1 MALTFTVTVCR
12 TKEKGAYLF
21 QSKTWEK
28 KEIGTSSW
36 DHQTIVNDADDRYGL
51 GNSYRTQG
59 DYCDHLEAPLHV
71 LTTLIIQRLPCFVS
85 GFLKRVFI
93 KMFSIVFLC
102 SCLAFLLKQ
111 MEQSLSSEG
120 KSPLHFSINS
130 TSIKPHWIPHA
141 QVSFASQCE
150 YFSPIYW
157 KSYEMLNSDLNFDG
171 ILV

>member
-1 MALTFTVTVCR
+1 MLIFSKAKLGKKRRLGRVPETIRRLLTTRTIVTVLAIR
-12 TKEKGAYLF
+12 IELRAISVIIWK
-21 QSKTWEK
+21 
-28 KEIGTSSW
+28 
-36 DHQTIVNDADDRYGL
+36 HRV
-51 GNSYRTQG
+51 
-59 DYCDHLEAPLHV
+59 HV

-150 YFSPIYW
+150 YFSPI
-157 KSYEMLNSDLNFDG
+157 N
-171 ILV
+171 

>member
-1 MALTFTVTVCR
+1 MLIFSKAKLGKKGRLGRVPETIRRLLTTRTIVTVSVIR
-12 TKEKGAYLF
+12 IELRAIT
-21 QSKTWEK
+21 
-28 KEIGTSSW
+28 EIIW
-36 DHQTIVNDADDRYGL
+36 KHRV
-51 GNSYRTQG
+51 
-59 DYCDHLEAPLHV
+59 HV
-71 LTTLIIQRLPCFVS
+71 PTTLIIQRLPCFVS

-93 KMFSIVFLC
+93 KMFSIVFIC

-150 YFSPIYW
+150 YFSPI
-157 KSYEMLNSDLNFDG
+157 N
-171 ILV
+171 

>member
-1 MALTFTVTVCR
+1 MQDERKRCLSFPKQNLGKKRRLGRVPETIRRLLTTRTIVTVSAIR
-12 TKEKGAYLF
+12 IELRAITVIIWK
-21 QSKTWEK
+21 
-28 KEIGTSSW
+28 
-36 DHQTIVNDADDRYGL
+36 HRV
-51 GNSYRTQG
+51 
-59 DYCDHLEAPLHV
+59 HV

-120 KSPLHFSINS
+120 KSPFHFSINS
-130 TSIKPHWIPHA
+130 TSIKPHWIPHT

-150 YFSPIYW
+150 YFSPI
-157 KSYEMLNSDLNFDG
+157 N
-171 ILV
+171 

>member
-1 MALTFTVTVCR
+1 MVLIFSKAKLGKKGRLGRVPETIRRLLTTRTIVTVSVIR
-12 TKEKGAYLF
+12 IELRAIT
-21 QSKTWEK
+21 
-28 KEIGTSSW
+28 EIIW
-36 DHQTIVNDADDRYGL
+36 KHRV
-51 GNSYRTQG
+51 
-59 DYCDHLEAPLHV
+59 HV

-85 GFLKRVFI
+85 GFLKRVYI

-141 QVSFASQCE
+141 QVSFASQYE
-150 YFSPIYW
+150 YFSPI
-157 KSYEMLNSDLNFDG
+157 N
-171 ILV
+171 

>member
-1 MALTFTVTVCR
+1 MQDERKRCLSFPKQNLGKKRRLGGVPETIRRLLTTRTIVTVSAIR
-12 TKEKGAYLF
+12 IELRAISVIIWK
-21 QSKTWEK
+21 
-28 KEIGTSSW
+28 
-36 DHQTIVNDADDRYGL
+36 HRV
-51 GNSYRTQG
+51 
-59 DYCDHLEAPLHV
+59 HV

-150 YFSPIYW
+150 YFSPI
-157 KSYEMLNSDLNFDG
+157 N
-171 ILV
+171 

>member
-1 MALTFTVTVCR
+1 MLIFSKAKLGKKRRLGRVPETIRRLLTTRTIVTVSAIR
-12 TKEKGAYLF
+12 IELRAISVIIWK
-21 QSKTWEK
+21 
-28 KEIGTSSW
+28 
-36 DHQTIVNDADDRYGL
+36 HRV
-51 GNSYRTQG
+51 
-59 DYCDHLEAPLHV
+59 HV

-150 YFSPIYW
+150 YFSPI
-157 KSYEMLNSDLNFDG
+157 N
-171 ILV
+171 

>member
-1 MALTFTVTVCR
+1 MLIFSKAKLGKKRRLGRVPETIRRLLTTRTIVTVSAIR
-12 TKEKGAYLF
+12 IELRAITVIIWK
-21 QSKTWEK
+21 
-28 KEIGTSSW
+28 
-36 DHQTIVNDADDRYGL
+36 HRV
-51 GNSYRTQG
+51 
-59 DYCDHLEAPLHV
+59 HV

-130 TSIKPHWIPHA
+130 TSIKPHWIPHT

-150 YFSPIYW
+150 YFSPI
-157 KSYEMLNSDLNFDG
+157 N
-171 ILV
+171 

>member
-1 MALTFTVTVCR
+1 MQDERKRCLSFPKQNLGKKRRLGRVPETIRRLLTTRTIVTVSAIR
-12 TKEKGAYLF
+12 IELRAISVIIWK
-21 QSKTWEK
+21 
-28 KEIGTSSW
+28 
-36 DHQTIVNDADDRYGL
+36 HRV
-51 GNSYRTQG
+51 
-59 DYCDHLEAPLHV
+59 HV

-150 YFSPIYW
+150 YFSPI
-157 KSYEMLNSDLNFDG
+157 N
-171 ILV
+171 